1 MVAKTNIG
9 ALATKM
15 KEQREGKKDRGVLA
29 PHLVVDA
36 KAGTGKTTT
45 LLGGLKRMK
54 GQYPGFKP
62 SPQQEKIW
70 DCLMSGKKPDSVAIV
85 AYNASIAKELKDR
98 VPDGINASTMHSM
111 GKNAVGRVYA
121 ATRRRDAVNKW
132 KSSNLLEDFLG
143 CDIAQVRK
151 ERLEWMNAIL
161 KTVSLCKNL
170 LVGWTEAD
178 GFNVDT
184 IGEKELMDVWMT
196 YDIDVLDEEGIQAVL
211 HILEESLDLDK
222 DYHIDFDDMI
232 WLPIVKN
239 IQMFRYDLLMVDEAQ
254 DLNPS
259 RQQLAYRAGDRIV
272 LVGDPH
278 QAIYGFTGA
287 DTESIE
293 NMTKVL
299 GATDRGV
306 VTLPLNVTFRC
317 GKNIVSAA
325 QKIVPDFYAHESNS
339 DGEEREVTRDELT
352 EQAEEGDM
360 VLCRTNAPLVSA
372 AFRFIA
378 KGKKATIVG
387 SDIGGGLKSL
397 INKLKPDDVVDLMDK
412 VERWADQENQ
422 KVRAMKNPNE
432 TKLMAIADKREC
444 VIAFC
449 EDASTLADVTKAID
463 KMFVEDTSD
472 GIRMSSIH
480 RSKGLEADRVFIL
493 HPDLIPHPMA
503 KSDRARK
510 QEWNLKYVGMTRPKH
525 VLSWVQ
531 EGQAKARK

>member
-1 MVAKTNIG
+1 MAKTNIG
-9 ALATKM
+9 ALAAKM
-15 KEQREGKKDRGVLA
+15 KEQRAGKKDRGVLA

-45 LLGGLKRMK
+45 LLGGLQKIK

-62 SPQQEKIW
+62 SKQQEEIW
-70 DCLMSGKKPDSVAIV
+70 KCLLSGKKPESIAMV
-85 AYNASIAKELKDR
+85 AYSAAIAKVLAER
-98 VPDGINASTMHSM
+98 VPEGVNASTMHSM
-111 GKNAVGRVYA
+111 GKNAIGRVYA
-121 ATRRRDAVNKW
+121 DTRRRDAVNKW
-132 KSSNLLEDFLG
+132 KSSNILEDFLG

-151 ERLEWMNAIL
+151 ERMEWMNAIL

-170 LVGWTEAD
+170 LVGWEGDED
-178 GFNVDT
+178 GGTFDVNR
-184 IGEKELMDVWMT
+184 IGQKELMNVWMT
-196 YDIDVLDEEGIQAVL
+196 YDIDTLDEEGIQAVL
-211 HILEESLDLDK
+211 HILEESMDLDK

-239 IQMFRYDLLMVDEAQ
+239 IQMFKYDLLMVDEAQ

-278 QAIYGFTGA
+278 QAIFGFTGA

-293 NMTKVL
+293 NMSKVL
-299 GATDRGV
+299 EKSDRGV

-325 QKIVPDFYAHESNS
+325 QKIVPDFFAHETNA
-339 DGEEREVTRDELT
+339 DGEERDVLPEKLSE
-352 EQAEEGDM
+352 EAQEGDM

-378 KGKKATIVG
+378 QGKKATIIG
-387 SDIGGGLKSL
+387 GDTGGGLKAL
-397 INKLKPDDVVDLMDK
+397 IKKLKPEDVGDLMNK
-412 VERWADQENQ
+412 VETWADQENKKMQ
-422 KVRAMKNPNE
+422 ASKYPNE
-432 TKLMAIADKREC
+432 NKMMAIADKREC
-444 VIAFC
+444 VLAFC
-449 EDASTLADVTKAID
+449 EGALTLNDVTKAID
-463 KMFVEDTSD
+463 KMFVEDVSD

-503 KSDRARK
+503 KSDKARK

-525 VLSWVQ
+525 VLAWVR
-531 EGQAKARK
+531 E